1 MIAVPGL
8 NPRNLPPGES
18 MKTLPCTD
26 KDTQPAKIG
35 EWVRDSTTH
44 RVPVWIMTGLEV
56 SEVADLNDEIE
67 IEIDGGVTEVW
78 LPLELLAQIMRANGY
93 TVSKP

>member
-1 MIAVPGL
+1 M
-8 NPRNLPPGES
+8 
-18 MKTLPCTD
+18 
-26 KDTQPAKIG
+26 
-35 EWVRDSTTH
+35 RDSTTH
-44 RVPVWIMTGLEV
+44 CVPVWIMTGLEV

-67 IEIDGGVTEVW
+67 IEFYGAGRDWMW

>member
-18 MKTLPCTD
+18 MKTIPQTD
-26 KDTQPAKIG
+26 SDNQPTKIG

-44 RVPVWIMTGLEV
+44 GVPVWLTTGLKITEI
-56 SEVADLNDEIE
+56 ADLDDEIE

-78 LPLELLAQIMRANGY
+78 LPRDLLAQIMRANGD